1 MEVRVLPGEQNSGII
16 VSVLPPPLQRYT
28 GAGIVAQLVEQQTE
42 NLCVVGSIP
51 TDTTESRYNGKP
63 PLPYGSRS
71 VKPVKGVYME
81 FEALMVK
88 RWFVVPKNSVRYR
101 TNSQNCLHSLIGKIL
116 EYESR
121 DVGVR
126 LFLGTQKSLLI

>member
-1 MEVRVLPGEQNSGII
+1 MKRRFNSFQEYKTLNVVSDTDSSYLRRGDGCESGLKRVHLK
-16 VSVLPPPLQRYT
+16 
-28 GAGIVAQLVEQQTE
+28 
-42 NLCVVGSIP
+42 P
-51 TDTTESRYNGKP
+51 TLIGLN
-63 PLPYGSRS
+63 
-71 VKPVKGVYME
+71 ME